1 MSVFS
6 ELAIDAVRFAINS
19 ALIGLVIALGA
30 ALAFRF
36 APNLHPRIRYAL
48 AVASF
53 LAAVIFPVFATFQ
66 IFERNAPP
74 ALVVQN
80 SDVKSSE
87 TARIESAND
96 FAATQPPNQNPPT
109 VTESFPDKIP
119 AARPVITIS
128 PIVSNVF
135 LLWWSAVAFLLLA
148 REIFGHLSFVKR
160 RRKWQSADESVRRRL
175 QIPEAFRVYL
185 SDGESP
191 LAIGVFRPAIV
202 LPARLCDDLTIE
214 TARQI
219 ARHELNHLEWRDPSV
234 NALLRIIRAL
244 FWINP
249 ALWYLERAARLER
262 EAAADF
268 AVVKNDNFEA
278 KKIAEYADALVTMA
292 KQSAASPV
300 ERRFKFVA
308 AEIGR
313 QSGLEKRVS
322 RLFQGSTRLGFL
334 RRTLAFSAFCGG
346 ISGTYFL
353 PLAAVNSSSNSLI
366 VAESRDESFSLARSL
381 PGETSAPE
389 ILRLDNSPALPANN
403 ISQSFLQKLRNL
415 VGKPAAELTESKA
428 ENTDASKISG
438 ATPQPDLPFT
448 PQANLLLT
456 PQPDIPFENS
466 SSENAPVAPV
476 NTGETPVALAPT
488 PPNVETPTPVAQ
500 PAPKNYE
507 APPNFLRD
515 GMASVGYANLSDEE
529 IAALKRAGVSHFTV
543 REMASVGYTNL
554 PLKTLI
560 RLRENAVSAAYIKEM
575 KALGYDNLSPEML
588 VDFRWHSVS
597 GIYIREM
604 AALGYGNL
612 SAKKLVDFRRNS
624 VAAPYINEMRSLVKG
639 GISADEI
646 VDMKWLGVSREFIG
660 ELAALGYKNLTA
672 NQLISMR
679 QHGVTTAFIEK
690 MRARDG
696 KNYSANDLISLRLNG
711 ER

>member
-6 ELAIDAVRFAINS
+6 ELAIDAVRLAINC
-19 ALIGLVIALGA
+19 ALVGAALTLGA

-36 APNLHPRIRYAL
+36 APNLHPRIRYAI

-96 FAATQPPNQNPPT
+96 SAAAQPPNQNPQP
-109 VTESFPDKIP
+109 VTESFSDKTP
-119 AARPVITIS
+119 AARPVITIN

-135 LLWWSAVAFLLLA
+135 LSLWSAVAFLLLA

-160 RRKWQSADESVRRRL
+160 RRKWQFADESVRRRL
-175 QIPEAFRVYL
+175 QIPDAFRVYL

-202 LPARLCDDLTIE
+202 LPARLCDALSVE

-219 ARHELNHLEWRDPSV
+219 ARHESNHLEWRDPAL

-249 ALWYLERAARLER
+249 ALWYLERAARMER

-278 KKIAEYADALVTMA
+278 KKIAEYADALVAMA
-292 KQSAASPV
+292 KQSAASPDG
-300 ERRFKFVA
+300 RRFKFVA

-313 QSGLEKRVS
+313 RSGLEKRVS

-334 RRTLAFSAFCGG
+334 RRTLAFSAFCAG
-346 ISGTYFL
+346 ISGIYFL
-353 PLAAVNSSSNSLI
+353 PLVSSANLSGSALI
-366 VAESRDESFSLARSL
+366 VAESGDASFSPASL
-381 PGETSAPE
+381 PGETGAPE
-389 ILRLDNSPALPANN
+389 IPRLDNSPALPANN
-403 ISQSFLQKLRNL
+403 ISESFLQKLRNL
-415 VGKPAAELTESKA
+415 AGKPETEQAESKA
-428 ENTDASKISG
+428 EKTSASEISG
-438 ATPQPDLPFT
+438 AAPQPDLAFT
-448 PQANLLLT
+448 PQANLPST
-456 PQPDIPFENS
+456 PQPDISFENS
-466 SSENAPVAPV
+466 SAENAPVAPI
-476 NTGETPVALAPT
+476 NTGETPVAVAPT

-515 GMASVGYANLSDEE
+515 GMAAVGYANLSDEE
-529 IAALKRAGVSHFTV
+529 IAALRRAGVSHFTV
-543 REMASVGYTNL
+543 RELASVGYTNL

-560 RLRENAVSAAYIKEM
+560 RLRENAVSAAYIREM
-575 KALGYDNLSPEML
+575 KAVGYDNLSPEML
-588 VDFRWHSVS
+588 ADFRWHGVS
-597 GIYIREM
+597 TGFIREM
-604 AALGYGNL
+604 
-612 SAKKLVDFRRNS
+612 
-624 VAAPYINEMRSLVKG
+624 
-639 GISADEI
+639 
-646 VDMKWLGVSREFIG
+646 
-660 ELAALGYKNLTA
+660 AALGYKNLTA

-679 QHGVTTAFIEK
+679 RHGVTTAFIEK
-690 MRARDG
+690 MRARAGG
-696 KNYSANDLISLRLNG
+696 KNYSANDLISMRLNG